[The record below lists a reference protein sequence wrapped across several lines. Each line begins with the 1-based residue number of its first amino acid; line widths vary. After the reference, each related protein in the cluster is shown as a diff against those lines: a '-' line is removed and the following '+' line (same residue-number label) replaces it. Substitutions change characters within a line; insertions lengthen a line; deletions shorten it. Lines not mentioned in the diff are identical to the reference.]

1 MSAGPNTLKEVLEQ
15 VTVNFEPLG
24 LGGLFHSDT
33 IINYPA
39 ER

>member
-1 MSAGPNTLKEVLEQ
+1 MPAGPNTLSEVLEQ
-15 VTVNFEPLG
+15 VTVKFEALR
-24 LGGLFHSDT
+24 LGGLFHSDM